1 MSKLREYNQSKL
13 FQSNSS
19 DGVSMNIIFTYS
31 QIRII
36 ETIIVKIKLC
46 FLKEI
51 KHITSAKYLPAK
63 LADEFMEVR
72 C

>member
-1 MSKLREYNQSKL
+1 
-13 FQSNSS
+13 
-19 DGVSMNIIFTYS
+19 MNIIFTYS

-51 KHITSAKYLPAK
+51 KHVTSAKYLPAK
-63 LADEFMEVR
+63 LADEFMEIR